1 MTIDPGAIPNF
12 GPQGPQEPP
21 QGPPPIIKPDNNLV
35 GDLFEQLGI
44 KHTTDPEGDIVASW
58 PGFRVYAMFRGDQ
71 KELFAIRSFYER
83 AYPLEEKQELL
94 DVIDEWNRDTLW
106 PKVYTHTNEDGVLRL
121 VGEAQMVVPQGVNI
135 DYFVGTTVNWVQ
147 ASVGFHGWLAE
158 RLGLEAEV
166 QSVGQNGRPD
176 AGEDL
181 DGGSGIVKDVKG
193 DAGKGDA
200 GKGGAKGGDVDS
212 DESDFDSTDD
222 LD

>member
-12 GPQGPQEPP
+12 GPQEPP
-21 QGPPPIIKPDNNLV
+21 QGPPPIIKPDDNLV

-44 KHTTDPEGDIVASW
+44 KYTTDPEGDIVASW
-58 PGFRVYAMFRGDQ
+58 PGFRVYAMFRGEQ
-71 KELFAIRSFYER
+71 KELFAIRAFYER

-121 VGEAQMVVPQGVNI
+121 IGETQMVVPQGVNI

-166 QSVGQNGRPD
+166 QSVGH
-176 AGEDL
+176 
-181 DGGSGIVKDVKG
+181 
-193 DAGKGDA
+193 
-200 GKGGAKGGDVDS
+200 DVDGQTS
-212 DESDFDSTDD
+212 GPTDD
-222 LD
+222 RADKDDLNDVNDILGDPDDKNPDDE

>member
-12 GPQGPQEPP
+12 GPQDPQEGAP
-21 QGPPPIIKPDNNLV
+21 QGPPPIIKPDDNLV

-44 KHTTDPEGDIVASW
+44 KYTTDPEGDIVASW
-58 PGFRVYAMFRGDQ
+58 PGFRVYAMFRGEQ
-71 KELFAIRSFYER
+71 KELFAIRAFYER

-106 PKVYTHTNEDGVLRL
+106 PKIYTHTNEDGVLRL
-121 VGEAQMVVPQGVNI
+121 VGETQMVVPQGVNI

-166 QSVGQNGRPD
+166 ESVGTEGF
-176 AGEDL
+176 GESDL
-181 DGGSGIVKDVKG
+181 NENEGIVGERDGTDEKDEKG
-193 DAGKGDA
+193 ESGDEA
-200 GKGGAKGGDVDS
+200 
-212 DESDFDSTDD
+212 ES
-222 LD
+222 

>member
-1 MTIDPGAIPNF
+1 MTTDPGAIPNF
-12 GPQGPQEPP
+12 GPQEPQGAP
-21 QGPPPIIKPDNNLV
+21 QGPPPIIKPDDNLV

-44 KHTTDPEGDIVASW
+44 KYTTDPEGDIVASW
-58 PGFRVYAMFRGDQ
+58 PGFRVFAMFRGDQ
-71 KELFAIRSFYER
+71 KELFAIRAFYER

-121 VGEAQMVVPQGVNI
+121 IGETQMVVPQGVNI

-166 QSVGQNGRPD
+166 QSVGQDDEKDDDGD
-176 AGEDL
+176 GEG
-181 DGGSGIVKDVKG
+181 DG
-193 DAGKGDA
+193 AEA
-200 GKGGAKGGDVDS
+200 
-212 DESDFDSTDD
+212 
-222 LD
+222 

>member
-12 GPQGPQEPP
+12 GPQEPQGP
-21 QGPPPIIKPDNNLV
+21 QGPPPIIKPDDNLV

-44 KHTTDPEGDIVASW
+44 KYTTDPEGDIVASW
-58 PGFRVYAMFRGDQ
+58 PGFRVYAMFRGEH
-71 KELFAIRSFYER
+71 KELFAVRAFYER

-121 VGEAQMVVPQGVNI
+121 IGETQMVVPQGVNI

-166 QSVGQNGRPD
+166 DSVGQD
-176 AGEDL
+176 GEESDEPTNDL
-181 DGGSGIVKDVKG
+181 SADEGVVESKG
-193 DAGKGDA
+193 DRRDKRDKGD
-200 GKGGAKGGDVDS
+200 KGDK
-212 DESDFDSTDD
+212 DEADD
-222 LD
+222 KDE

>member
-12 GPQGPQEPP
+12 GPQEPP

-44 KHTTDPEGDIVASW
+44 KYTTDPEGDIVASW
-58 PGFRVYAMFRGDQ
+58 QGFRVYAMFRGEQ
-71 KELFAIRSFYER
+71 KELFAVRAFYER

-121 VGEAQMVVPQGVNI
+121 IGETQMVVPQGVNI

-147 ASVGFHGWLAE
+147 AAVGFHGWLAE

-166 QSVGQNGRPD
+166 QSVGQNGEVPTGAQPSDDKAAKSDKNENAED
-176 AGEDL
+176 AQGAENAEDADKKD
-181 DGGSGIVKDVKG
+181 DG
-193 DAGKGDA
+193 
-200 GKGGAKGGDVDS
+200 
-212 DESDFDSTDD
+212 DEG
-222 LD
+222 